1 VGEVEDIAEA
11 YLFCMTQSFATGTVI
26 TVDGGSVLA

>member
-11 YLFCMTQSFATGTVI
+11 YLYCMTQSFGTGTVL
-26 TVDGGSVLA
+26 TVDGGSVLV